1 MMQQQFGALVVDGG
15 VRFRVHAPLA
25 RRVLLN
31 VHDGP
36 ARGSHPMA
44 RGQDGVWDRFV
55 PGAAA
60 GHLYGLSVDDGT
72 TLPDPASRFQPHGV
86 HGPSEVIDPAAFEWT
101 DANWHGPSRSELVI
115 YELHVGTF
123 TGPGTFASARERL
136 HELRD
141 LGITAIEL
149 MPIADF
155 AGDRNWGYDGVAL
168 YAPSRAYG
176 RPDDLRAL
184 VDRAHALGLSVIL
197 DVVYNHLGPEGAYLP
212 QVNPEYLV
220 PDSTPW
226 GSAVNLDGQGS
237 AMIRRFIADN
247 AAHWVREY
255 HLDGLRL
262 DATHALLSRSP
273 AEFMQDF
280 SRTARR
286 AARWPIL
293 LHAEDHRNLAEIVAH
308 DRPATWGFDG
318 VWADDFHHIVRRM
331 VAGDSCGYYED
342 FEGTTAELE
351 RTVRQ
356 GWLFTGEPSRYMKTV
371 RGSDPSAIPMS
382 RFVVCVQNHDQ
393 IGNRALGDRLH
404 HQVDAA
410 TWRAVSTL
418 LLTVPMTPL
427 LFMGQEWAASSPFQY
442 FTDLDPGIGRLVTE
456 GRRNEFQSFPEF
468 SRPESRERIP
478 DPQSPCTF
486 AESKLRWNERTHP
499 RHAAVLTLYRELL
512 RLRGSEPALQA
523 APDVAGEAF
532 APDAASIVIRRA
544 RGGTVFWVAIR
555 MRGSGSV
562 DIGRIRQ
569 TLGETAGAC
578 QTVLTT
584 EDSHVAEDP
593 LPQVIRVDRAGPV
606 VDFPR
611 PGAALFR
618 FTVTD

>member
-1 MMQQQFGALVVDGG
+1 
-15 VRFRVHAPLA
+15 
-25 RRVLLN
+25 
-31 VHDGP
+31 
-36 ARGSHPMA
+36 
-44 RGQDGVWDRFV
+44 
-55 PGAAA
+55 
-60 GHLYGLSVDDGT
+60 
-72 TLPDPASRFQPHGV
+72 
-86 HGPSEVIDPAAFEWT
+86 
-101 DANWHGPSRSELVI
+101 
-115 YELHVGTF
+115 
-123 TGPGTFASARERL
+123 
-136 HELRD
+136 
-141 LGITAIEL
+141 
-149 MPIADF
+149 
-155 AGDRNWGYDGVAL
+155 
-168 YAPSRAYG
+168 
-176 RPDDLRAL
+176 
-184 VDRAHALGLSVIL
+184 
-197 DVVYNHLGPEGAYLP
+197 
-212 QVNPEYLV
+212 
-220 PDSTPW
+220 
-226 GSAVNLDGQGS
+226 
-237 AMIRRFIADN
+237 MIRRFIADN